1 MQKKGIFMPAPIG
14 KMRRFAPLAMAVCGG
29 CLFNRQPSPQLAFVE
44 IPPAVRSAFIANYP
58 GASIRGITCEADG
71 GQYYYLIVYQDSHNG
86 RHTVE
91 LNEGGDEVN
100 RFE

>member
-1 MQKKGIFMPAPIG
+1 MNGVTRLAQMRKL
-14 KMRRFAPLAMAVCGG
+14 RRFAALALMVCGG
-29 CLFNRQPSPQLAFVE
+29 CLWNRPPALQLAFVE

-71 GQYYYLIVYQDSHNG
+71 GQYYYTIVYQDSHSL
-86 RHTVE
+86 RHSVM

-100 RFE
+100 RFD